1 MSVPDH
7 YAGKRVRCPGC
18 QAALRVP
25 MSEPTSAP
33 GEMSLASQ
41 PVVDLSGLDDN
52 QASGVRRLRQ
62 VLIGCGVC
70 QKTIKVPESKLG
82 KTAACTSCGVV
93 LKVDAFNLA
102 KAKGDLIDM
111 THLEL
116 EKADLLLDGGSHG
129 STLGGSSIQLDGSAA
144 GGTGGYELN
153 MPPAGSMSGVSVNNS
168 QSQMRELRELNDLKH
183 SGQISSQEYRERKKE
198 IYAGKS
204 LAIQAMSR
212 SADGS
217 GNRPVIKRDDKA
229 PLLPKP
235 VVFLIVIAILGGG
248 GFAAW
253 SALSGGSSS
262 PSNVATTPT
271 TPGPTDDAAGAGAE
285 SSSEDTAAADTLAGT
300 EDATAAATTV
310 DPPDGEGDATELIST
325 AEFPVT
331 MFEIEDSLGTIG
343 VQPNNESDEPAV
355 EMTITAWP
363 TEWPTYTV
371 DRGDDRAI
379 GKACQ
384 LLQRVTVR
392 DDRALIGV
400 AVGPAA
406 ADLDSPVYQG
416 FRQEMHDILI
426 QGAEADGV
434 LEDLNLRTSE
444 RTAKLG
450 PLESHRLHITSKSDR
465 TVRATILTGIQDGY
479 CVTYW
484 FAGSKTLYDEFLDT
498 VGQAEFG
505 PVR

>member
-1 MSVPDH
+1 
-7 YAGKRVRCPGC
+7 
-18 QAALRVP
+18 
-25 MSEPTSAP
+25 MSEPTETP
-33 GEMSLASQ
+33 GEMSLLSQ
-41 PVVDLSGLDDN
+41 PVADLSGLDDS

-70 QKTIKVPESKLG
+70 QKTIKIPESKLG
-82 KTAACTSCGVV
+82 KTTACTSCGVV

-116 EKADLLLDGGSHG
+116 EKADLLLDGGAHG
-129 STLGGSSIQLDGSAA
+129 STLGGSSIQLDGSGSGGA

-217 GNRPVIKRDDKA
+217 GNRPVLKRDDKA

-235 VVFLIVIAILGGG
+235 VMLLIVIAILGGG
-248 GFAAW
+248 GFAGW
-253 SALSGGSSS
+253 SALKGGPSS
-262 PSNVATTPT
+262 PPNVAKKPITS
-271 TPGPTDDAAGAGAE
+271 GPTDDAAGTDPTLDDAVVFDAAGAE
-285 SSSEDTAAADTLAGT
+285 GSIA
-300 EDATAAATTV
+300 DATTADVPSDTEAET
-310 DPPDGEGDATELIST
+310 GEATELMGT

-331 MFEIEDSLGTIG
+331 MFEIDETFGTIG

-355 EMTITAWP
+355 EMTIAAWP
-363 TEWPTYTV
+363 TEWAPYAV
-371 DRGDDRAI
+371 NRGDNRAI
-379 GKACQ
+379 VKACQ
-384 LLQRVTVR
+384 LLQRITVR

-406 ADLDSPVYQG
+406 ADLDSPAYRI
-416 FRQEMHDILI
+416 FRQEMQDILI
-426 QGAEADGV
+426 NGAEADGV
-434 LEDLNLRTSE
+434 LDDLNLRTSE
-444 RTAKLG
+444 RTAQLG
-450 PLESHRLHITSKSDR
+450 LLESHRLHITSKSDR
-465 TVRATILTGIQDGY
+465 NVRATILTGIQDGY

-484 FAGSKTLYDEFLDT
+484 FAGSKTLYDEFRDT
-498 VGQAEFG
+498 VGRAEFG
-505 PVR
+505 PAR